1 MKFFLY
7 DKFMDSFIR
16 LPKGTQKKT
25 MEFMEKFRRDPK
37 SGAIHL
43 EKINTFKD
51 QQLRTARVDLDWRAI
66 IHVSEQDEVYH
77 LLWVD
82 HHDEAMAW
90 AGNKVFEWN
99 RFTQSY
105 QVYEVQERQAEAMP
119 APAPPAGVFMEKFSV
134 GDLLKI
140 GVPEILIPSIHRLND
155 LNGLQAMEPYLPQEV
170 FERVFYLFDGSPLDQ
185 ILSEV
190 SEGVSSTADETGKRS
205 ANNRRFF
212 FEITDIDLAALFD
225 SDFKK
230 WKVFLHP
237 SQHRLAYGQFKGSVK
252 ISGLAGTGKTIC
264 ALHRAK
270 HLGAQAG
277 VSVTKPIFFTT
288 FTKSLTA
295 NLKNLF
301 EELQIDSTRVVLQ
314 NIHAF
319 AVEQA
324 KRLQLIPAEAKI
336 LDFYDDSIRENL
348 WEEVLDRRLST
359 FEPDFLY
366 AELEDVVYY
375 LNIRDKDAYLT
386 APRVGRTGKIG
397 RKDRLE
403 IWDLIQAYRE
413 NARKQGYVSLTE
425 AVILLTEYYENQTE
439 KPFAHLITDEIQDFS
454 TVELRL
460 LRSLVAEGP
469 NDLFLV
475 GDPLQKIYNRRIN
488 FTKAGINVRG
498 MRSRQLKVNYRTT
511 EEIRRA
517 AVNAVQQIPFDNFDD
532 EEERKNGYISLTH
545 GEKPAYRTFPSEQA
559 ENAFILETLRSWT
572 ESPDQ
577 ENLRFL
583 DICIACRLK
592 AALQEVKKALH
603 HARIPYFDLTTNTG
617 DQHGV
622 QLSTFHNCKGLEFRA
637 LILAGIT
644 QKNFPFHPRDFEKWD
659 VVQQRAHDRQERSLL
674 YVAMTR
680 AIQHLLLTG
689 TEPGNGELGYMQM
702 RR

>member
-16 LPKGTQKKT
+16 LPKGIQKKT
-25 MEFMEKFRRDPK
+25 MDFMEKFRRDPK

-51 QQLRTARVDLDWRAI
+51 PQLRTARVDLDWRAI
-66 IHVSEQDEVYH
+66 VHVSDQDEVYH

-90 AGNKVFEWN
+90 ADNKVFEWN

-105 QVYEVQERQAEAMP
+105 QVYEVQEKQAVETHAPVADSGTFMAQYSP
-119 APAPPAGVFMEKFSV
+119 A
-134 GDLLKI
+134 DLLKI
-140 GVPEILIPSIHRLND
+140 GVPEVLMPSIHQLND
-155 LNGLQAMEPYLPQEV
+155 LNGLQSMEPFLPQEV
-170 FERVFYLFDGSPLDQ
+170 FERLFYLFDGTPMDQ
-185 ILSEV
+185 ILAEV
-190 SEGVSSTADETGKRS
+190 SEGIASTADEIGERS

-230 WKVFLHP
+230 WKIFLHP
-237 SQHRLAYGQFKGSVK
+237 SQYRLAYGQFKGSVK

-270 HLGAQAG
+270 HLSSQSG
-277 VSVTKPIFFTT
+277 VSTGKPVFFTT

-295 NLKNLF
+295 NLKMLF
-301 EELQIDSTRVVLQ
+301 EDLQIDASKVVLQ

-319 AVEQA
+319 VIEQA
-324 KRLQLIPAEAKI
+324 KRVNIIPQDAKI
-336 LDFYDDSIRENL
+336 LDFYDDSVRQNL
-348 WEEVLDRRLST
+348 WEEVLDKHLSS
-359 FEPDFLY
+359 FEPGFLE
-366 AELEDVVYY
+366 AELEEVICF
-375 LNIRDKDAYLT
+375 LNIRDIETYLT
-386 APRVGRTGKIG
+386 APRMGRTGKIG

-403 IWDLIQAYRE
+403 IWNLIQAYRE

-425 AVILLTEYYENQTE
+425 AVMLLTEHYQSKAD
-439 KPFAHLITDEIQDFS
+439 KPFSHLIADEIQDFS

-475 GDPLQKIYNRRIN
+475 GDPLQKIYTRKIN
-488 FTKAGINVRG
+488 FTKAGIHVRG

-517 AVNAVQQIPFDNFDD
+517 AVSAIQQIPFDNFDD
-532 EEERKNGYISLTH
+532 EEERKNGYISLAH
-545 GEKPAYRTFPSEQA
+545 GDKPAYRIFPSEQA
-559 ENAFILETLRSWT
+559 ENEHLIATLKTWT
-572 ESPDQ
+572 ESVGQ
-577 ENLRFL
+577 TELRFS

-592 AALQEVKKALH
+592 TALQEVKKALH
-603 HARIPYFDLTTNTG
+603 NARIPYFDLTTNTG
-617 DQHGV
+617 DQKGV
-622 QLSTFHNCKGLEFRA
+622 QLTTFHNCKGLEFRA

-689 TEPGNGELGYMQM
+689 TEPGNGELGYINA
-702 RR
+702 